1 MTFEEWAEIN
11 IQAPLRGYSQA
22 GSEGVEGYK
31 KALLTVAKSA
41 WKQAIKN
48 RSVSVDVSTCD
59 GDGGHRIYAVLTG
72 EEEDDTLLAIYE
84 SKNF

>member
-1 MTFEEWAEIN
+1 MTFEEWAEIT
-11 IQAPLRGYSQA
+11 IQAPLRGHAQA
-22 GSEGVEGYK
+22 GSEYVEGHK
-31 KALLTVAKSA
+31 KHILTIARSA

-59 GDGGHRIYAVLTG
+59 EDGSHRIYAVLTG
-72 EEEDDTLLAIYE
+72 EEEGDTLLAIYE

>member
-11 IQAPLRGYSQA
+11 IQAPLRGHAQA
-22 GSEGVEGYK
+22 GSEYVEGHK
-31 KALLTVAKSA
+31 QALLTIAKSA

-48 RSVSVDVSTCD
+48 RAVSVDVSTCD
-59 GDGGHRIYAVLTG
+59 EDGDHRIYAVLTG
-72 EEEDDTLLAIYE
+72 EEEGDTLLAVYE

>member
-1 MTFEEWAEIN
+1 MTFEEWAEVN
-11 IQAPLRGYSQA
+11 IQAPLREHAQA
-22 GSEGVEGYK
+22 GSDYVEGHK
-31 KALLTVAKSA
+31 KALMTIAKSA

-48 RSVSVDVSTCD
+48 RDVSIDVSTCD
-59 GDGGHRIYAVLTG
+59 EDGDHRIYAVLTG